1 MSNTNEK
8 EYNSIYVTSERF
20 ERTIGN
26 VYERL
31 NTSEKQLTK
40 DISDLKIQFTQ
51 MNAYTQQSLDVQKEM
66 SSDIKYLSQSMS
78 SVTDELKDVKY
89 QVKAHDDILED
100 YDKARK
106 EKQKGNVEI
115 LVAIIGVSGV
125 LGSAAFGF
133 AQIFFN

>member
-66 SSDIKYLSQSMS
+66 SSDIKYLSQSMN

-115 LVAIIGVSGV
+115 LVAIIGLSGV

>member
-115 LVAIIGVSGV
+115 LVAIIGLSGV